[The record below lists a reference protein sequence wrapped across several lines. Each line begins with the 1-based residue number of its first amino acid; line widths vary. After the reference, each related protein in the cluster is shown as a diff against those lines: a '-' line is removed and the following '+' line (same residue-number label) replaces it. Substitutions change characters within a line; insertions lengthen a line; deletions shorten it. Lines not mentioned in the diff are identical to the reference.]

1 MENEHKLMIYIAGF
15 LITYVITK
23 IHIKRR
29 VHSRGEDIR
38 WGDIFARFIMSI
50 AWPFTLL
57 VFFIDWVCNTN
68 VKPPKWL

>member
-23 IHIKRR
+23 IYIKRR
-29 VHSRGEDIR
+29 FHSRDEDIR

-57 VFFIDWVCNTN
+57 IFLIGWVCDTN